1 MIYALT
7 RRIEMAIILRAEQS
21 RAEQS
26 RAEQSR
32 AEQSR
37 AY

>member
-1 MIYALT
+1 MEST
-7 RRIEMAIILRAEQS
+7 ENIIPKSRAEQS

-32 AEQSR
+32 AEIHTFK
-37 AY
+37 